1 MSRKKEFFLT
11 IFSNFSLQFI
21 TAICGFI
28 LPPLLVKTFG
38 SEINGLVSSITQFI
52 AYLNLVEAGIGAASI
67 SALYKPLAEENLKKI
82 NGILSAT
89 RKFYL
94 KSGLI
99 FSLGIFV
106 LAILFPYI
114 VESNIEKKVSFF
126 MVLILGISGS
136 SEFFLIGKYR
146 VFLTAEKK
154 LYIIS
159 FIQAVWI
166 FLNTIISVFLIKT
179 GFNILIIKLIS
190 SSVYL
195 SRFIVISF
203 YVHRKYKMISYYE
216 LPDISE
222 ISQSKNALVH
232 QICGF
237 VVYNS
242 PVIILT
248 VLCGLKE
255 VSVYS
260 IYLLIFTAISNV
272 ASALINGVQSFFGE
286 SLVKDSKEI
295 TKQFFSNYETFF
307 FLLIF
312 WLYSC
317 TYILIMPFMKL
328 YTVDMT
334 DAEYFRTEL
343 AILLVVAGILTNLRL
358 PGGQMINAAGHFKK
372 TQWRSITEA
381 LINVSTSVLF
391 TVKFGILGVAFGN
404 IISSFYRGIDVIIYT
419 NKHILFQKSLA
430 SFLKIILFFIIFAL
444 LVFLCQKFKF
454 NYSSWGEWLV
464 SAVVSSMFLFLP
476 VIFIFIFMKVKGSIL
491 K

>member
-1 MSRKKEFFLT
+1 MSRRKEFFLT
-11 IFSNFSLQFI
+11 IFSNLSLQFV
-21 TAICGFI
+21 TAVCGFI

-67 SALYKPLAEENLKKI
+67 SALYKPLAEENLEKI

-114 VESNIEKKVSFF
+114 VRSDIEKNVSFF

-159 FIQAVWI
+159 FIQSVWI

-179 GFNILIIKLIS
+179 GFNILIVKLIS
-190 SSVYL
+190 GFVYL

-232 QICGF
+232 QISGF

-248 VLCGLKE
+248 GLCGLKE

-260 IYLLIFTAISNV
+260 VYLLIFTAISNI
-272 ASALINGVQSFFGE
+272 ANALINGVQSFFGE
-286 SLVKDSKEI
+286 SLVKDSKEM
-295 TKQFFSNYETFF
+295 TKKLFSNYETFF

-317 TYILIMPFMKL
+317 TYVLIMPFVKL
-328 YTVDMT
+328 YTAEMT
-334 DAEYFRTEL
+334 DTEYFRPQL
-343 AILLVVAGILTNLRL
+343 AVLLVFAGILTNLRL

-372 TQWRSITEA
+372 TQLRSVAEA

-391 TVKFGILGVAFGN
+391 TLKFGILGVVLGN
-404 IISSFYRGIDVIIYT
+404 VISSFYRGIDVIVYT
-419 NKHILFQKSLA
+419 NKHILFQKSFT
-430 SFLKIILFFIIFAL
+430 SFLKIVLFFIVFAL
-444 LVFLCQKFKF
+444 LVFLCQKFNF
-454 NYSSWGEWLV
+454 NYSSWLDWLE
-464 SAVVSSMFLFLP
+464 SAVISSMVLFVP
-476 VIFIFIFMKVKGSIL
+476 VICIFIFTKLKGRIL